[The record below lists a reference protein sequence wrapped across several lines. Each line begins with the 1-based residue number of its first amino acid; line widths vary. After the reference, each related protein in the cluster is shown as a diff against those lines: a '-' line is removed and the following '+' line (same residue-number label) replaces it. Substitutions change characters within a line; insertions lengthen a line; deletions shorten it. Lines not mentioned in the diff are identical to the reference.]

1 MTSEYV
7 LTMSCVDKAGIVAA
21 TTGCLA
27 ELDCFIMK
35 TAHFADSETGKFFGR
50 MVFRVDRE
58 GLSESDVESAFSRV
72 AKRFDM
78 TWKMRNLLDKKRAIL
93 MVSKGEHCLND
104 ILYKYRTGT
113 MPMEITAIVSNHE
126 NLKPLADW
134 HDLPFYHLPITKETK
149 IEKETQLLEII
160 EETKTELVVLA
171 RYMQILSP
179 DLINQ
184 LFPRVI
190 NIHHSFL
197 PGFKGAK
204 PYHQAHDRGVKIIG
218 ATAHFVTEDL
228 DEGPIIDQA
237 VERVNHTQTPEELV
251 AVGRD
256 VESLVLSRGLRAV
269 LEDRVLLNGN
279 KTIVF
284 N

>member
-7 LTMSCVDKAGIVAA
+7 LTMSCIDKAGIVAA

-27 ELDCFIMK
+27 ELDCFIIK
-35 TAHFADSETGKFFGR
+35 TSHFADCETTKFFGR
-50 MVFRVDRE
+50 MVFRVDSKS
-58 GLSESDVESAFSRV
+58 LPVSNVESAFSRV
-72 AKRFDM
+72 AEHFDM
-78 TWKMRNLLDKKRAIL
+78 SWNMRNLSDTKRVIL

-104 ILYKYRTGT
+104 ILYKYRTGS

-134 HDLPFYHLPITKETK
+134 HNLPYYYLPITKETK

-179 DLINQ
+179 NLIKQ

-256 VESLVLSRGLRAV
+256 VETLVLSRGLRAV
-269 LEDRVLLNGN
+269 LEDRVLINGN